1 MAFDV
6 SGTTITMTRG
16 DTFRCQFPMY
26 VGDEIYSLKKGDVV
40 RFAVKKDY
48 EDVVPCI
55 RKTLSGYTLQLDPE
69 DTKALQFGKHYY
81 DVQITFADGTVAT
94 YITKGIFNIDKEV
107 H

>member
-16 DTFRCQFPMY
+16 DTFKCQFPMY
-26 VGDEIYSLKKGDVV
+26 VGDEIYTLKPGDVV

-48 EDVVPCI
+48 EDAVPCI
-55 RKTLSGYTLQLDPE
+55 RKKLNGYLLELEPE
-69 DTKALQFGKHYY
+69 DTKPLEFGTHYY
-81 DVQITFADGTVAT
+81 DVQIAFADGSVAT
-94 YITKGIFNIDKEV
+94 YITKGRLIIDKEV